1 MLDRIDEIVPPG
13 TNFTWADAGYSP
25 PMIADPRAATPP
37 MTVRGTAQ
45 RAVASVL
52 ARGGV
57 EVRRLGAPVREP
69 VPIPEGRIR
78 CRERRRAQQR
88 PIQRTVDYFARARLI
103 ESGTRRRR
111 PTTWRPYAGS
121 TPCRSSGRSAS
132 GTSSNGSRCAS
143 IRPTAALF
151 CTSQLTHVLQ
161 MLDTMD
167 RDGIDDPELL
177 LAVLVHDLGKLL
189 LVAGEDPANVVCMNS
204 PIGEPTPGVGLDQ
217 CTFQWNHD
225 EFGWS
230 APARPRSRRRG
241 VVGALP
247 QHGCRRRRAVDRPR
261 RDREYRA
268 RYFDV
273 FTRYDHGTK
282 TPFHLPR
289 VQLSVLP

>member
-1 MLDRIDEIVPPG
+1 
-13 TNFTWADAGYSP
+13 
-25 PMIADPRAATPP
+25 

-57 EVRRLGAPVREP
+57 EVRRVGAE
-69 VPIPEGRIR
+69 VPMPEG
-78 CRERRRAQQR
+78 ASDAAADDA
-88 PIQRTVDYFARARLI
+88 PDPRTVDYFAQAREIDARHTTQTIDDVEALRRKYA
-103 ESGTRRRR
+103 EPVFGTVPVWDLVERLALCID
-111 PTTWRPYAGS
+111 PS
-121 TPCRSSGRSAS
+121 DC
-132 GTSSNGSRCAS
+132 
-143 IRPTAALF
+143 ALF

-161 MLDTMD
+161 MLDAMD

-230 APARPRSRRRG
+230 RLRDHVPDGVAWLVRYHSMDADAVAPLMDARD
-241 VVGALP
+241 L
-247 QHGCRRRRAVDRPR
+247 
-261 RDREYRA
+261 EYRA

-289 VQLSVLP
+289 VQLESYREIVEDAFPEPIPF